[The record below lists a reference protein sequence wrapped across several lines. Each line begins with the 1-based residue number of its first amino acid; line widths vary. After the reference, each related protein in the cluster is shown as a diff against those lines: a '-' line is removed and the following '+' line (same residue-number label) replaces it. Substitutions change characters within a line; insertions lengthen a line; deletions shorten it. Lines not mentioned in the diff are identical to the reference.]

1 MCEKKQIENFTKLPK
16 AQKYYQSFDYDYLM
30 LRKGC
35 YYLTTKYCVQKTTKK
50 HKNILQ
56 TTKRVFEKIHR
67 KKNYKTHL

>member
-35 YYLTTKYCVQKTTKK
+35 YYLTTKYCVQKTTK
-50 HKNILQ
+50 
-56 TTKRVFEKIHR
+56 
-67 KKNYKTHL
+67 